1 MAGCVTTGPVDG
13 GTFNDTILNNPE
25 IHGGV
30 ITGSE
35 ISGAQIKDSIAIDD
49 AAAVQLANSLC
60 PFIQDCVS
68 PGVSSSSPGTSV
80 SQELPTTMIGPN
92 RNKLMGEPDVWL
104 EISGFLVPAYI
115 KA

>member
-1 MAGCVTTGPVDG
+1 MAGCVNTGPIDG
-13 GTFNDTILNNPE
+13 GTFTDSILNNPE
-25 IHGGV
+25 INGGS

-49 AAAVQLANSLC
+49 AAAVQLASALC

-68 PGVSSSSPGTSV
+68 PGVAKDAPKESM
-80 SQELPTTMIGPN
+80 SQELPTSIIGPN
-92 RNKLMGEPDVWL
+92 RNKLVGEPDVWL
-104 EISGFLVPAYI
+104 EISGFLIPAYK